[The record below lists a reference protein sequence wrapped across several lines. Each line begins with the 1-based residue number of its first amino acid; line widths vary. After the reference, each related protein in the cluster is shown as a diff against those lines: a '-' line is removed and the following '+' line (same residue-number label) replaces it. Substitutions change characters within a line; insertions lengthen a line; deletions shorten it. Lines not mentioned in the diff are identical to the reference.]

1 MVPGDIVDVR
11 HPALNLP
18 TFNPEIARGGNEQ
31 SYLTE
36 EPKWIDPCSFAR
48 VISSE
53 EIYEEL
59 VPLRGRKTPVPVKFA
74 NAEIRCADGTI
85 ARILYLPDF
94 LSAPKPELMKD
105 QAVALGVRARQEA
118 DKILFRQKE
127 ELALIKQK
135 LDSMK
140 QDKEIKRRLEAIQ
153 KYESDNQAGKP
164 ETEQV
169 PTKEEIAEHK
179 KALQPYQELCN
190 LYEKKHQRYHKMRN
204 TLIENSRYTNAACL
218 RYAYAL
224 TVHRAQRLKL
234 SPRMLLDGKSAHDTD
249 NPATDSYFRFL
260 YTATTCT
267 SNELQIMNYPELT
280 PLSKTRW
287 GFENVRILPIT
298 FKPRVHYQQN
308 RIADELASL
317 PDGFSSSEPKLLA
330 LLLTIQEL
338 TSDGGADWCIES
350 IKHLQYTERYSLT
363 GTKGKVTVDF
373 FYNKKHEVSIGSIR
387 VKGNGPLE
395 LESEITKLLTTPP
408 IFKEKN
414 IADAVEILKHHLS
427 ARNWT
432 IVSVDENKFRVYL
445 IAKHDAGKVR
455 LEVDVRA
462 DTLSSKK
469 GGISRIQVLE
479 ADSAE
484 TANQFETDFS
494 HG

>member
-1 MVPGDIVDVR
+1 M
-11 HPALNLP
+11 
-18 TFNPEIARGGNEQ
+18 
-31 SYLTE
+31 
-36 EPKWIDPCSFAR
+36 
-48 VISSE
+48 
-53 EIYEEL
+53 
-59 VPLRGRKTPVPVKFA
+59 
-74 NAEIRCADGTI
+74 
-85 ARILYLPDF
+85 
-94 LSAPKPELMKD
+94 
-105 QAVALGVRARQEA
+105 
-118 DKILFRQKE
+118 
-127 ELALIKQK
+127 
-135 LDSMK
+135 
-140 QDKEIKRRLEAIQ
+140 
-153 KYESDNQAGKP
+153 
-164 ETEQV
+164 
-169 PTKEEIAEHK
+169 
-179 KALQPYQELCN
+179 
-190 LYEKKHQRYHKMRN
+190 
-204 TLIENSRYTNAACL
+204 IENSRYTNAACL

-445 IAKHDAGKVR
+445 GLAKK
-455 LEVDVRA
+455 
-462 DTLSSKK
+462 
-469 GGISRIQVLE
+469 
-479 ADSAE
+479 
-484 TANQFETDFS
+484 
-494 HG
+494 